1 MTLLSD
7 TFDGSRDAHD
17 RVFGQ
22 PFCVEAELVD
32 GDVQIL
38 FDEFTG
44 PFKLV
49 SCKILGGFHS
59 MRPLW
64 RQDVEFIHCT
74 FIGDV
79 SFSAAQWKGDLTF
92 KNCNFESKFMIE
104 DSWVTGK
111 TTFEHCNFVKGTN
124 FFGDR
129 QGASIGVVDFE
140 GGLYIL

>member
-1 MTLLSD
+1 
-7 TFDGSRDAHD
+7 
-17 RVFGQ
+17 
-22 PFCVEAELVD
+22 
-32 GDVQIL
+32 
-38 FDEFTG
+38 
-44 PFKLV
+44 
-49 SCKILGGFHS
+49 